1 MQYSQDMGGKG
12 DVLMCWREM
21 DNLLPGDMTA
31 GQNVTEGIR
40 RKSYSEVVIEEESKG
55 VCVGFDSQED

>member
-1 MQYSQDMGGKG
+1 
-12 DVLMCWREM
+12 
-21 DNLLPGDMTA
+21 MTA

-55 VCVGFDSQED
+55 VCVGFDSHED